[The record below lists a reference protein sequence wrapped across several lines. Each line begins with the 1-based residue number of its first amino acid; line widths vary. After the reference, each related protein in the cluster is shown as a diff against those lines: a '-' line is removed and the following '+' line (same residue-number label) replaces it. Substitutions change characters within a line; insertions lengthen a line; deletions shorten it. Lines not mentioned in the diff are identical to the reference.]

1 MSASKKSIE
10 SIRSYL
16 SQMNS
21 PPASSIGQ
29 VGDDGAVA
37 PSTLSSSKSHV
48 SSRSHQ
54 FNDERSPTVSFSINK
69 IAESSM
75 KSPSSSSFLSQQNS
89 NLNHSSTRSSH
100 GGQSA
105 TSVASSHID
114 NATSASE
121 ATASTSNHRNAM
133 GIMGINTGTGKHSE
147 KSETSESL
155 CNFSKSTPFRVDF
168 EKLHNQ
174 SSHHSERTM
183 FSSEDEHGGVIGSPL
198 SAFSAVGG
206 MGDVGSNF
214 RGGRLNM
221 DENGGDNANHRH
233 HGLLDSREKSHG
245 TALMDDTNSASDDIG
260 MGTGMGMAEMRKS
273 RETSLLVSPRLSTTT
288 ETTPSTLRRQA
299 ASPPDSASHNASPKD
314 KQKSRLHS
322 IRSDLYASADDNS
335 PAVTR
340 TSTASVRGAGITKIQ
355 RDPTPYQNRSV
366 HLTSPIGSVSSA
378 ASHNNNNASHVMR
391 SGGSSQSDQSSRS
404 GRDPPA
410 KSPFGTIVSS
420 HNRHHF
426 YKAAPNNLLQS
437 HQQYNEENELSMI
450 QEDGSIIDESTMLNQ
465 SHASTVTAL
474 TVPRTPVTRKMLN
487 NTTNSTSARKNH
499 RETPSA
505 TPMSSIS
512 TEKLLRRPSQAMRD
526 SFSALA
532 SHTAH
537 QLEDVWDLVGVAPED
552 RAAQLADL
560 VEKIQTL
567 CEEKVDEERGLAEQF
582 RKEIEEARKE
592 WEESCRALQIGEK
605 DPTASLK
612 RDPSAMTLGEDGVS
626 LQTEYEA
633 ILGRLESIRAVKAVA
648 VEDIQGSQKRI
659 YEAYAALNGCSL
671 EDAMEASELEQW
683 RDTEI
688 FLTEERR
695 GLFRSKAEEMEESVA
710 LRAQA
715 VVSLIRDCQ
724 SLIYELKIVPSG
736 YIDADEHD
744 MVSCCDSGNYGPGGD
759 EEVGRSEDDLKI
771 MKSLKVRDSIS
782 QEEGQN
788 RRSRGRSIS
797 DYTIVSLFESSSCT
811 GISNEALERLT
822 NRLAELNG
830 EKRRRRARLGEM
842 GTAIAALW
850 TMLRVPPEEQ
860 RAFTE
865 NVRGLGMDTIRLG
878 ERELIRLHELKSEM
892 IGKLI
897 REQREQIAV
906 LWEKTNATE
915 SEKASF
921 RTYYEVNADE
931 ELTDDLLKKHEDYV
945 EALNAKLEKIQP
957 ILDLIAKREAIIADR
972 FELEN
977 LQKDPDRLKQRGAS
991 LTKQL
996 MKEEKMSRR
1005 VKKELPKITH
1015 VLERTLTAWYEDN
1028 RPPDA
1033 EESDD
1038 PDSGHFM
1045 YQNAPYL
1052 HTMQM
1057 QEEDWRKRKER
1068 GEQERQRKRQEERAA
1083 SSNAAFGS
1091 TYSKLPGKKWHPSAA
1106 GPPKS
1111 MPLGPS
1117 GGDLRPRS
1125 ASNVR
1130 GRPLADV
1137 SSSRQNVPRPASRPR
1152 NEQGKKTVAGT
1163 IPSYRAVSAPR
1174 MR

>member
-1 MSASKKSIE
+1 
-10 SIRSYL
+10 
-16 SQMNS
+16 
-21 PPASSIGQ
+21 
-29 VGDDGAVA
+29 
-37 PSTLSSSKSHV
+37 
-48 SSRSHQ
+48 
-54 FNDERSPTVSFSINK
+54 
-69 IAESSM
+69 
-75 KSPSSSSFLSQQNS
+75 
-89 NLNHSSTRSSH
+89 
-100 GGQSA
+100 
-105 TSVASSHID
+105 
-114 NATSASE
+114 
-121 ATASTSNHRNAM
+121 
-133 GIMGINTGTGKHSE
+133 
-147 KSETSESL
+147 
-155 CNFSKSTPFRVDF
+155 VDF
-168 EKLHNQ
+168 NRSHNQ
-174 SSHHSERTM
+174 SSRHSERTM

-260 MGTGMGMAEMRKS
+260 MGTGMGMAEMRKR

-582 RKEIEEARKE
+582 RK
-592 WEESCRALQIGEK
+592 S
-605 DPTASLK
+605 
-612 RDPSAMTLGEDGVS
+612 
-626 LQTEYEA
+626 
-633 ILGRLESIRAVKAVA
+633 
-648 VEDIQGSQKRI
+648 
-659 YEAYAALNGCSL
+659 
-671 EDAMEASELEQW
+671 
-683 RDTEI
+683 
-688 FLTEERR
+688 
-695 GLFRSKAEEMEESVA
+695 
-710 LRAQA
+710 
-715 VVSLIRDCQ
+715 
-724 SLIYELKIVPSG
+724 
-736 YIDADEHD
+736 
-744 MVSCCDSGNYGPGGD
+744 
-759 EEVGRSEDDLKI
+759 
-771 MKSLKVRDSIS
+771 
-782 QEEGQN
+782 
-788 RRSRGRSIS
+788 
-797 DYTIVSLFESSSCT
+797 
-811 GISNEALERLT
+811 
-822 NRLAELNG
+822 
-830 EKRRRRARLGEM
+830 
-842 GTAIAALW
+842 
-850 TMLRVPPEEQ
+850 
-860 RAFTE
+860 
-865 NVRGLGMDTIRLG
+865 
-878 ERELIRLHELKSEM
+878 
-892 IGKLI
+892 
-897 REQREQIAV
+897 
-906 LWEKTNATE
+906 
-915 SEKASF
+915 
-921 RTYYEVNADE
+921 
-931 ELTDDLLKKHEDYV
+931 
-945 EALNAKLEKIQP
+945 
-957 ILDLIAKREAIIADR
+957 
-972 FELEN
+972 
-977 LQKDPDRLKQRGAS
+977 
-991 LTKQL
+991 
-996 MKEEKMSRR
+996 
-1005 VKKELPKITH
+1005 
-1015 VLERTLTAWYEDN
+1015 
-1028 RPPDA
+1028 
-1033 EESDD
+1033 
-1038 PDSGHFM
+1038 
-1045 YQNAPYL
+1045 
-1052 HTMQM
+1052 
-1057 QEEDWRKRKER
+1057 
-1068 GEQERQRKRQEERAA
+1068 
-1083 SSNAAFGS
+1083 
-1091 TYSKLPGKKWHPSAA
+1091 
-1106 GPPKS
+1106 
-1111 MPLGPS
+1111 
-1117 GGDLRPRS
+1117 
-1125 ASNVR
+1125 
-1130 GRPLADV
+1130 
-1137 SSSRQNVPRPASRPR
+1137 
-1152 NEQGKKTVAGT
+1152 
-1163 IPSYRAVSAPR
+1163 
-1174 MR
+1174 